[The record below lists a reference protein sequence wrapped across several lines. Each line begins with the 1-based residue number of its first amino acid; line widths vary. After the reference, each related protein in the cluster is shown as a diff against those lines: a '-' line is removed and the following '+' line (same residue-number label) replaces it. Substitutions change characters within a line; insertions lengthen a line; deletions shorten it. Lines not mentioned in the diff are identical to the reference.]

1 MVAFAA
7 QEQSVG
13 AAIMAGLANARLVP
27 AGGVAVPCVFSRPV
41 ADSSIGTAG
50 MASRGALVSCLAA
63 DVGEDLQRDS
73 LLRVYWDDQLVRPAG
88 QYRVRDRD
96 DDLEAGMARLDLE
109 LVAA

>member
-1 MVAFAA
+1 
-7 QEQSVG
+7 
-13 AAIMAGLANARLVP
+13 
-27 AGGVAVPCVFSRPV
+27 
-41 ADSSIGTAG
+41 
-50 MASRGALVSCLAA
+50 LAA